1 MAILTNISRNW
12 YRISHRSGFKA
23 FFLFPALVTM
33 NSKSISAS
41 LSLLLSQIPV
51 ALIISLNAFWP
62 IPGTIPQGDT
72 PA

>member
-1 MAILTNISRNW
+1 
-12 YRISHRSGFKA
+12 
-23 FFLFPALVTM
+23 M
-33 NSKSISAS
+33 NSKSTSAN

-51 ALIISLNAFWP
+51 AFTISLNAFCP